1 MKNIHIPTSA
11 WVSIL
16 IGVISLLVVIVNG
29 FMIFSYYPP
38 LDLANLSEQNIK
50 MNQYV
55 EGTITDCVTV
65 PVFNSQRAL
74 RGNSGTFIKGGEI
87 YQYYTIPISGDQY
100 IRILINDE
108 ETIKGME
115 RIVHGDAAEVSFV
128 GQIQVGGPL
137 YTEWYNWDPEFDQ
150 SKIVVEYVI
159 WQKELGAEENF
170 CRVGFWGIVL
180 AVLIYY
186 FGGGIQ
192 MIEVPLEMPKYD
204 KVAHHYDLEN
214 ELAVARRRLEM
225 YREQERAYRKKTTTG
240 TVCIIIGLLIIVLNV
255 FFIRPIGFLS
265 IFYGVKKWWNFFINS
280 RNRYALKISS
290 FFSIKTLQTKR
301 AIVERKI
308 EELEQESFT
317 DMHHGLP
324 GKTID

>member
-38 LDLANLSEQNIK
+38 LDLANLSEQNIRK
-50 MNQYV
+50 NQYV

-65 PVFNSQRAL
+65 PVFNKQR
-74 RGNSGTFIKGGEI
+74 NISGSSGGWVKGAEV
-87 YQYYTIPISGDQY
+87 YDYYTVPISGDQY

-128 GQIQVGGPL
+128 GQIQVGEPL
-137 YTEWYNWDPEFDQ
+137 DTVWYNWDPEFDQ

-159 WQKELGAEENF
+159 WQKELGVEENF
-170 CRVGFWGIVL
+170 CRAGFWGIVL

-192 MIEVPLEMPKYD
+192 MIEVPLEMPKYG
-204 KVAHHYDLEN
+204 KVAHNYNLEN
-214 ELAVARRRLEM
+214 ELAIARRRLEM
-225 YREQERAYRKKTTTG
+225 YRKQEKAYRKKTTIG
-240 TVCIIIGLLIIVLNV
+240 TVCIIIGLLIIVLNA
-255 FFIRPIGFLS
+255 FLIKPIGLLF
-265 IFYGVKKWWNFFINS
+265 IIYGVKKWWNFFINS

-317 DMHHGLP
+317 DM
-324 GKTID
+324 